1 MATTQVS
8 LPLNQYTSLG
18 HGPMYISPDDKI
30 MWAAGA
36 GQPSPSDI
44 GRERRCECG
53 FAGARAAVKHK
64 AREFPRRDRSSRH
77 PCYYWSVLLFSFI
90 TSPNVEESA
99 AVAADSSRII
109 PCRPRPSLRS
119 RADPSFAPQP
129 ASQQPVWS
137 LHVPDRLPCGLLLL
151 WSLEEWMFNGISDRA
166 TATARA
172 KVRYPSKSTSTSSGR
187 SSMA

>member
-36 GQPSPSDI
+36 GQPSPSAI

-64 AREFPRRDRSSRH
+64 APEFSRRDRSSRH
-77 PCYYWSVLLFSFI
+77 PVTVGLFSFI

-109 PCRPRPSLRS
+109 P
-119 RADPSFAPQP
+119 
-129 ASQQPVWS
+129 
-137 LHVPDRLPCGLLLL
+137 
-151 WSLEEWMFNGISDRA
+151 
-166 TATARA
+166 
-172 KVRYPSKSTSTSSGR
+172 
-187 SSMA
+187 